1 MANAPCATI
10 SFLTGKPMDY
20 TVHIVDDDA
29 SVRRSL
35 EWLFESVGL
44 ECMLYESGS
53 EFLEKLP
60 EQAPGC
66 VLLDVRMPAM
76 GGFEVQRE
84 LNSRSNAMPVIFLTA
99 HGDIPMTV
107 RALKAGAH
115 DFLEKPYNDQVLIDK
130 VTSALLWSAE
140 AYKNIEQEQR
150 DRESLAQLSARELEV
165 FHEVLAGKANKV
177 IAKDLDISLKTV
189 EAHRAH
195 IREKLGVHSVVEML
209 RMAGHRPAPK
219 RGR

>member
-1 MANAPCATI
+1 
-10 SFLTGKPMDY
+10 MDY

-35 EWLFESVGL
+35 AWLFESVGL

-53 EFLEKLP
+53 EFLENLP
-60 EQAPGC
+60 EQTPGC

-84 LNSRSNAMPVIFLTA
+84 LNLRSNAMPVIFLTA

-209 RMAGHRPAPK
+209 RMAGHRPAP
-219 RGR
+219 RRER